1 MKDSIYHNGQAL
13 SAIRYSS
20 VAFYHIHSFTWL
32 VSYIRYRLNWHLSQ
46 VLILRGNCSLS
57 IQASDVTF
65 N

>member
-13 SAIRYSS
+13 SAIRYSP

-57 IQASDVTF
+57 I
-65 N
+65 